1 MTTDLYATVTAS
13 ILAQLEAGAAPWVK
27 PWSGRA
33 VGGTM
38 PRNASTGRAYSGV
51 NVPLLWM
58 AQDAGG
64 YASPRWL
71 TFKQALDAGGNV
83 RKGEKGSMVVF
94 VSAIERTEENAN
106 GEEESRRIPFL
117 KRYTVFNVAQCDGLP
132 AAMVAGELVEPKS
145 QAERVELADEFLTA
159 TGATIREGFGEAYYR
174 PGDDFISLPAFASFK
189 SADHFYATAFHELG
203 HWTGHKSR
211 LARDLSG
218 RFGNQAYAAE
228 ELIAEL
234 CAAFLSAEFG
244 LDGDLRHAGY
254 IESWIK
260 LLKSDNRA
268 FFTAAAKA
276 QQAADHLRGLA
287 LAEPVAIAA

>member
-33 VGGTM
+33 FGGNM

-58 AQDAGG
+58 AQEAGA

-71 TFKQALDAGGNV
+71 TFKQAIDAGGNV
-83 RKGEKGSMVVF
+83 RKGEKGSTVVF
-94 VSAIERTEENAN
+94 VSAIEREQEGAD
-106 GEEESRRIPFL
+106 GEAETRRIPFL

-132 AAMVAGELVEPKS
+132 AAMVAGEVVAPRN
-145 QAERVELADEFLTA
+145 QAERIELADEFLTA
-159 TGATIREGFGEAYYR
+159 TGATIVEGHGEAYYM
-174 PGDDFISLPAFASFK
+174 PGADRISLPAFASFK
-189 SADHFYATAFHELG
+189 SADHFYNTAFHELG
-203 HWTGHKSR
+203 HWTGAKAR
-211 LARDLSG
+211 LDRDLRG
-218 RFGNQAYAAE
+218 RFGDQAYAAE
-228 ELIAEL
+228 ELVAEL

-244 LDGDLRHAGY
+244 FDGDLRHAGY
-254 IESWIK
+254 VASWIK

-287 LAEPVAIAA
+287 LAEPIAEAA